1 MFNFR
6 MSLIKLKNYKLVG
19 LFVIMV
25 NILTKSLTH
34 FIRDKIKR
42 KEVRNILLYNKLSAQ
57 SEING
62 KKYKI
67 NGKNNKIII
76 VDNGKERELKT
87 EEIVDG
93 INIEINGNNNI
104 LKIQLPIKADNL
116 SIQIGN
122 DIPNDNVYIE
132 IGTFCVFMRLF
143 IRCWWGNGQVCKIGR
158 NTTIWSCD
166 IFLDSFGKCVIGE
179 DCQFSDDIKIW
190 GDDGHS
196 ILDANTGEILNEPKG
211 AVTIG
216 NHVWVGEAVRI
227 TKNARIHDNSI
238 IGGGAVAYKDYE
250 ESNVVI
256 AGNPGKIVR
265 RNITWDRRN
274 TYFLQR
280 ERESNF

>member
-1 MFNFR
+1 MKNWI
-6 MSLIKLKNYKLVG
+6 IK
-19 LFVIMV
+19 FF
-25 NILTKSLTH
+25 TH
-34 FIRDKIKR
+34 FIRDKSKR
-42 KEVRNILLYNKLSAQ
+42 KQVRNILLYNNVVLPSPIKKIPVGYL
-57 SEING
+57 ING
-62 KKYKI
+62 E
-67 NGKNNKIII
+67 NNKIII
-76 VDNGKERELKT
+76 VENGIERDLRLGETIAGLK
-87 EEIVDG
+87 
-93 INIEINGNNNI
+93 IEIRGNNNKVKLELP
-104 LKIQLPIKADNL
+104 LKAENSSIK
-116 SIQIGN
+116 IGN
-122 DIPNDNVYIE
+122 DNVFID
-132 IGTFCVFMRLF
+132 IGSTQRFCNVL
-143 IRCWWGNGQVCKIGR
+143 IRCCFGSGQLVNIGK
-158 NTTIWSCD
+158 NTSIYGCN
-166 IFLDSFGKCVIGE
+166 IILDSLASCIIGE
-179 DCQFSDDIKIW
+179 DCMFSNSIRIW

>member
-1 MFNFR
+1 MKK
-6 MSLIKLKNYKLVG
+6 SIIKG
-19 LFVIMV
+19 
-25 NILTKSLTH
+25 LTH
-34 FIRDKIKR
+34 FIRDKNKR
-42 KEVRNILLYNKLSAQ
+42 KQVRNILLYGDVVLPSP
-57 SEING
+57 S
-62 KKYKI
+62 KKGYSI

-76 VDNGKERELKT
+76 VENGIERDLKVGET
-87 EEIVDG
+87 IAG
-93 INIEINGNNNI
+93 LKIEINGNNNVVK
-104 LKIQLPIKADNL
+104 LELPIKAEN
-116 SIQIGN
+116 SFIQIGN
-122 DIPNDNVYIE
+122 DNVYVNIAS
-132 IGTFCVFMRLF
+132 TQRFYNVF
-143 IRCWWGNGQVCKIGR
+143 IRCCFGNGQVVQIGKS
-158 NTTIWSCD
+158 TTISGAN
-166 IFLDSFGKCVIGE
+166 IILDSFGSCTIGE
-179 DCQFSDDIKIW
+179 DCMFSNSIRIW

-211 AVTIG
+211 CVTIG

-227 TKNARIHDNSI
+227 TKNARIYDNSI

>member
-1 MFNFR
+1 MKK
-6 MSLIKLKNYKLVG
+6 LIIKG
-19 LFVIMV
+19 F
-25 NILTKSLTH
+25 TH
-34 FIRDKIKR
+34 FIRDKNKR
-42 KEVRNILLYNKLSAQ
+42 KQVRNILLYGDVVLPSLP
-57 SEING
+57 
-62 KKYKI
+62 KKTPIGYSI

-76 VDNGKERELKT
+76 VENGIERDLKVGET
-87 EEIVDG
+87 IAG
-93 INIEINGNNNI
+93 LKIEINGNNNVVK
-104 LKIQLPIKADNL
+104 LELPIKAEN
-116 SIQIGN
+116 SFIQIGN
-122 DIPNDNVYIE
+122 DNVYVNIAS
-132 IGTFCVFMRLF
+132 TQRFYNVF
-143 IRCWWGNGQVCKIGR
+143 IRCCFGNGQVVQIGKS
-158 NTTIWSCD
+158 TTISGAN
-166 IFLDSFGKCVIGE
+166 IILDSFGSCTIGE
-179 DCQFSDDIKIW
+179 DCMFSNSIRIW

-211 AVTIG
+211 CVTIG

-280 ERESNF
+280 DRK

>member
-1 MFNFR
+1 MNNYF
-6 MSLIKLKNYKLVG
+6 IK
-19 LFVIMV
+19 FF
-25 NILTKSLTH
+25 TH
-34 FIRDKIKR
+34 FIRDKNKR
-42 KEVRNILLYNKLSAQ
+42 KQVRNILLYGDVVLPSLP
-57 SEING
+57 
-62 KKYKI
+62 KKTPIGYSI

-76 VDNGKERELKT
+76 VENGIERDLKVGET
-87 EEIVDG
+87 IAG
-93 INIEINGNNNI
+93 LNIEINGNNNVVK
-104 LKIQLPIKADNL
+104 LELPIKAEN
-116 SIQIGN
+116 SFIQIGN
-122 DIPNDNVYIE
+122 DISNNDAYVEISKSMLFREVY
-132 IGTFCVFMRLF
+132 
-143 IRCWWGNGQVCKIGR
+143 IRCWWGKGQVCKIGR
-158 NTTIWSCD
+158 NTTICSAN
-166 IFLDSFGKCVIGE
+166 IILDSFGSCTIGD
-179 DCQFSDDIKIW
+179 DCMFSNSIKIW

-216 NHVWVGEAVRI
+216 NHVWVGEAARI

-280 ERESNF
+280 ERERE

>member
-1 MFNFR
+1 MKNWI
-6 MSLIKLKNYKLVG
+6 IK
-19 LFVIMV
+19 FF
-25 NILTKSLTH
+25 TH
-34 FIRDKIKR
+34 FIRDKNKR
-42 KEVRNILLYNKLSAQ
+42 KQVRDILLYNNIVLPSQIKNMSAGYLV
-57 SEING
+57 NG
-62 KKYKI
+62 V
-67 NGKNNKIII
+67 NNKIII
-76 VDNGKERELKT
+76 VENGVERGLRVGETIPGLK
-87 EEIVDG
+87 
-93 INIEINGNNNI
+93 IEINGNNNTVK
-104 LKIQLPIKADNL
+104 LELPIKAEN
-116 SIQIGN
+116 SFIQIGN
-122 DIPNDNVYIE
+122 DITNDDVYIK
-132 IGTFCVFMRLF
+132 ISQSMLF
-143 IRCWWGNGQVCKIGR
+143 REVYIRCFWGKGQFCKIGK
-158 NTTIWSCD
+158 NTTICSAN
-166 IFLDSFGKCVIGE
+166 IILDSLASCIIGE
-179 DCQFSDDIKIW
+179 DCMFSNSIRIW

>member
-1 MFNFR
+1 MKK
-6 MSLIKLKNYKLVG
+6 SIIKG
-19 LFVIMV
+19 
-25 NILTKSLTH
+25 LTH
-34 FIRDKIKR
+34 FIRDKNKR
-42 KEVRNILLYNKLSAQ
+42 KQVRNILLYGDVVLQ
-57 SEING
+57 SLP
-62 KKYKI
+62 KKTPIGYSI

-76 VDNGKERELKT
+76 VENGIERDLKVGET
-87 EEIVDG
+87 IAG
-93 INIEINGNNNI
+93 LKIEINGNNNVVK
-104 LKIQLPIKADNL
+104 LELPIKAEN
-116 SIQIGN
+116 SFIKIGN
-122 DIPNDNVYIE
+122 DNVSVD
-132 IGTFCVFMRLF
+132 IGSTSRFVKVFIGCCF
-143 IRCWWGNGQVCKIGR
+143 GYHQFVKIGR
-158 NTTIWSCD
+158 NTTISGAEIHCD
-166 IFLDSFGKCVIGE
+166 EKSGCIIGE
-179 DCQFSDDIKIW
+179 DCKFSNSIQIW
-190 GDDGHS
+190 PTDGHS

>member
-1 MFNFR
+1 M
-6 MSLIKLKNYKLVG
+6 YKLP
-19 LFVIMV
+19 V
-25 NILTKSLTH
+25 NIFCY
-34 FIRDKIKR
+34 FIKDLVKR
-42 KEVRNILLYNKLSAQ
+42 EYVRNILMNKIKIPVEYLKPNYSRNID
-57 SEING
+57 ING
-62 KKYKI
+62 M
-67 NGKNNKIII
+67 NNAIII
-76 VDNGKERELKT
+76 VENGVERSINENEQIEGL
-87 EEIVDG
+87 EIV
-93 INIEINGNNNI
+93 INGNNNVV
-104 LKIQLPIKADNL
+104 KIEFPFKANN
-116 SIQIGN
+116 SRIEI
-122 DIPNDNVYIE
+122 IENDNAYVELGKSEAFHNTYIR
-132 IGTFCVFMRLF
+132 VN
-143 IRCWWGNGQVCKIGR
+143 WGNGQVCKIGK

-196 ILDANTGEILNEPKG
+196 ILDADTGEILNEPKG

-216 NHVWVGEAVRI
+216 NHVWVGEAARI

-280 ERESNF
+280 DRK